1 MASRSRKS
9 ALYRNDSLSRPLPR
23 AKAAARRQPPSPAT
37 DRIQKVLAAAGVGSR
52 REIERW
58 IKEGR
63 LKVNGESPQLGTK
76 VSATDRITL
85 DGRTVRLQAK
95 DAGKRESKVLLY
107 HRSPGDALDVKA
119 ATSRA
124 SEQLKLPRSSGR
136 WLAIQPLP
144 PVDGGLEILTDD
156 GAWAHKVSRAAHVL
170 TMDFVLRVRGHLGDA
185 LLEEMRAATECEGEP
200 MHILAAEAQLGEGAN
215 HWLNLTVR
223 ATRPAVVRHWLAARG
238 LIVSRLMR
246 VRFGPVHL
254 TRDLPRGRSR
264 ALLPAERNALMNE
277 VAAANAPAPE
287 GEPAATA

>member
-1 MASRSRKS
+1 MASRRRNN
-9 ALYRNDSLSRPLPR
+9 APYRNDTLSRAQPR
-23 AKAAARRQPPSPAT
+23 AKTAARRAPLGAPS
-37 DRIQKVLAAAGVGSR
+37 DRIQKTLAATGLGSR

-63 LKVNGESPQLGTK
+63 LKVNGAAVELGAK
-76 VSATDRITL
+76 LMATDKITL
-85 DGRTVRLQAK
+85 DGRTVRLHAK
-95 DAGKRESKVLLY
+95 EGAKRESRVLLY
-107 HRSPGDALDVKA
+107 HRSPGDALDIKTA
-119 ATSRA
+119 ASRA
-124 SEQLKLPRSSGR
+124 AEQLKLPRSSGR

-156 GAWAHKVSRAAHVL
+156 GSWAHKVSRAAHAL
-170 TMDFVLRVRGHLGDA
+170 TMDFVLRVRGHLSDA
-185 LLEEMRAATECEGEP
+185 LLEELRLASDCEGEP
-200 MHILAAEAQLGEGAN
+200 MQIIGAEAQVGEGAN
-215 HWLNLTVR
+215 HWLNVTVR

-277 VAAANAPAPE
+277 IAAANAPPAE
-287 GEPAATA
+287 LPAAV